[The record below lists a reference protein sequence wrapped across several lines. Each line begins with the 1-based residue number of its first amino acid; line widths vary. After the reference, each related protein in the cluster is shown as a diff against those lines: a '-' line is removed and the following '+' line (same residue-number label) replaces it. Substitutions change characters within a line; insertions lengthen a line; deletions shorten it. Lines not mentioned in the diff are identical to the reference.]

1 MNNVG
6 NITLSIMTISDL
18 ENIKDILI
26 SDFDDYWNYNTLKE
40 ELTCENSIYIVAK
53 QDSIHMM
60 DKQGVPSLS
69 FKAETIDKTPNNDS
83 ENSSFSNTI
92 VGFAGIKI
100 ILDEAELM
108 NIVVNKASRHSGI
121 GTLLLN
127 KLLEICKEKNLD
139 SIFLEVNEK
148 NLNAQKLYKNFGFE
162 TLSIRKNY
170 YNSDNGIVMKKNF
183 KAS

>member
-1 MNNVG
+1 
-6 NITLSIMTISDL
+6 MTFADL
-18 ENIKDILI
+18 ENLKNFLQ
-26 SDFDDYWNYNTLKE
+26 SDFDEFWSYDILLS
-40 ELTCENSIYIVAK
+40 ELSSSNSRYIVAK
-53 QDSIHMM
+53 NKD
-60 DKQGVPSLS
+60 
-69 FKAETIDKTPNNDS
+69 
-83 ENSSFSNTI
+83 NTI
-92 VGFAGIKI
+92 VGFAAKKI

-162 TLSIRKNY
+162 TISIRKNY
-170 YNSDNGIVMKKNF
+170 YNSDNGIVMKKFLRHFNN
-183 KAS
+183 

>member
-1 MNNVG
+1 M
-6 NITLSIMTISDL
+6 
-18 ENIKDILI
+18 
-26 SDFDDYWNYNTLKE
+26 
-40 ELTCENSIYIVAK
+40 
-53 QDSIHMM
+53 Q
-60 DKQGVPSLS
+60 
-69 FKAETIDKTPNNDS
+69 
-83 ENSSFSNTI
+83 NTI

-162 TLSIRKNY
+162 TISIRKNY
-170 YNSDNGIVMKKNF
+170 YNSDNGIVMKKILRHLNN
-183 KAS
+183 

>member
-1 MNNVG
+1 MNNVE

-53 QDSIHMM
+53 QKSTHIIDS
-60 DKQGVPSLS
+60 SLQ
-69 FKAETIDKTPNNDS
+69 
-83 ENSSFSNTI
+83 NTI

-162 TLSIRKNY
+162 TISIRKNY